1 MKIGRYGSSAISE
14 PIHEPLIPSA
24 SNTSGPTQQIDAP
37 MAERIPAIRKPFPFR
52 AFVCFRSDIFSR
64 ESTPCTRVRSQIR
77 KIGSPTAQ
85 AQLLVADFG
94 EQQSG
99 VLPFC
104 SSLSPATGR
113 KPFLSTSSKGFDL
126 VLIKILARHFRQ
138 LLLCCFVLQSNSE
151 RLTPS
156 KHCVP

>member
-1 MKIGRYGSSAISE
+1 MLLWPKGFRLSE
-14 PIHEPLIPSA
+14 SH
-24 SNTSGPTQQIDAP
+24 
-37 MAERIPAIRKPFPFR
+37 FPFGRSCVLGLTYSR
-52 AFVCFRSDIFSR
+52 ANLHPVP
-64 ESTPCTRVRSQIR
+64 EYGV
-77 KIGSPTAQ
+77 KYEKLGSPTAQ